1 MCSHVECP
9 TAHDRALGAPAPRCL
24 WAQKKALR
32 SKGTS
37 WEWWLCWQR
46 LTWHFLGWQ
55 RMMAVE
61 GTGQA
66 ATRCADAG
74 QAPLHRLSPRTML
87 NVLLLCCGLLQGIQ
101 AVLDLRT
108 ADLSCGHVQKASGGL
123 ERVDRARQASL
134 QRKGKEASAEP
145 AGPLPRLGFEQ
156 MALGVQE
163 ADGDLVQRG
172 SLLEPQASS
181 TELQAEGR
189 EERSPRR
196 CVRLLESCL
205 GHQIPCCDPCATC
218 YCRFFNAFCYCRK
231 ISTTFPCGK
240 N

>member
-1 MCSHVECP
+1 
-9 TAHDRALGAPAPRCL
+9 
-24 WAQKKALR
+24 
-32 SKGTS
+32 
-37 WEWWLCWQR
+37 
-46 LTWHFLGWQ
+46 
-55 RMMAVE
+55 MMAVE

-66 ATRCADAG
+66 ATRWADAG

-145 AGPLPRLGFEQ
+145 AGTLPRLGFEQ

-231 ISTTFPCGK
+231 ISTSFPCGK

>member
-1 MCSHVECP
+1 
-9 TAHDRALGAPAPRCL
+9 
-24 WAQKKALR
+24 R
-32 SKGTS
+32 S
-37 WEWWLCWQR
+37 
-46 LTWHFLGWQ
+46 
-55 RMMAVE
+55 
-61 GTGQA
+61 
-66 ATRCADAG
+66 
-74 QAPLHRLSPRTML
+74 
-87 NVLLLCCGLLQGIQ
+87 
-101 AVLDLRT
+101 
-108 ADLSCGHVQKASGGL
+108 
-123 ERVDRARQASL
+123 RARSPPELTLQQPPCAVSL
-134 QRKGKEASAEP
+134 YLTGA
-145 AGPLPRLGFEQ
+145 LPRLGFEQ

-163 ADGDLVQRG
+163 ADGDLMQRG

-231 ISTTFPCGK
+231 ISTNFPCGK

>member
-1 MCSHVECP
+1 LLKSFLTCLPPHRIKRTTSPKDVP
-9 TAHDRALGAPAPRCL
+9 RYPPLQTTATSSLYFAGA
-24 WAQKKALR
+24 
-32 SKGTS
+32 
-37 WEWWLCWQR
+37 
-46 LTWHFLGWQ
+46 
-55 RMMAVE
+55 
-61 GTGQA
+61 
-66 ATRCADAG
+66 
-74 QAPLHRLSPRTML
+74 
-87 NVLLLCCGLLQGIQ
+87 
-101 AVLDLRT
+101 
-108 ADLSCGHVQKASGGL
+108 
-123 ERVDRARQASL
+123 
-134 QRKGKEASAEP
+134 
-145 AGPLPRLGFEQ
+145 LPRLGFEQ

-181 TELQAEGR
+181 TELQAAGR

-231 ISTTFPCGK
+231 ISTNFPCGK

>member
-1 MCSHVECP
+1 LFERFLTRLPPHRRKRTTSPKDMPHFP
-9 TAHDRALGAPAPRCL
+9 PLQTPA
-24 WAQKKALR
+24 
-32 SKGTS
+32 TS
-37 WEWWLCWQR
+37 
-46 LTWHFLGWQ
+46 
-55 RMMAVE
+55 
-61 GTGQA
+61 
-66 ATRCADAG
+66 
-74 QAPLHRLSPRTML
+74 
-87 NVLLLCCGLLQGIQ
+87 
-101 AVLDLRT
+101 
-108 ADLSCGHVQKASGGL
+108 
-123 ERVDRARQASL
+123 SL
-134 QRKGKEASAEP
+134 YP
-145 AGPLPRLGFEQ
+145 AGALPRLGFEQ

-172 SLLEPQASS
+172 SLLEQQASS

-231 ISTTFPCGK
+231 ISTSFPCGK

>member
-1 MCSHVECP
+1 
-9 TAHDRALGAPAPRCL
+9 
-24 WAQKKALR
+24 
-32 SKGTS
+32 
-37 WEWWLCWQR
+37 
-46 LTWHFLGWQ
+46 
-55 RMMAVE
+55 
-61 GTGQA
+61 
-66 ATRCADAG
+66 
-74 QAPLHRLSPRTML
+74 ML

-145 AGPLPRLGFEQ
+145 AVSLYLTGALPRLGFEQ

-163 ADGDLVQRG
+163 ADGGLVQRG

>member
-1 MCSHVECP
+1 
-9 TAHDRALGAPAPRCL
+9 
-24 WAQKKALR
+24 
-32 SKGTS
+32 
-37 WEWWLCWQR
+37 
-46 LTWHFLGWQ
+46 
-55 RMMAVE
+55 
-61 GTGQA
+61 
-66 ATRCADAG
+66 
-74 QAPLHRLSPRTML
+74 ML

-108 ADLSCGHVQKASGGL
+108 ADHSCGHVQKASSGL

-134 QRKGKEASAEP
+134 QRKGKEASAEL
-145 AGPLPRLGFEQ
+145 AGALPRLGFEQ

-231 ISTTFPCGK
+231 ISTSFPCGK

>member
-1 MCSHVECP
+1 
-9 TAHDRALGAPAPRCL
+9 
-24 WAQKKALR
+24 
-32 SKGTS
+32 
-37 WEWWLCWQR
+37 
-46 LTWHFLGWQ
+46 
-55 RMMAVE
+55 MMAVE

-66 ATRCADAG
+66 ASRWADAG
-74 QAPLHRLSPRTML
+74 QAPLHRLSLRTML

-108 ADLSCGHVQKASGGL
+108 ADLSCGHLQKASGGL
-123 ERVDRARQASL
+123 ERVDRARQAGL
-134 QRKGKEASAEP
+134 QRKGKEVSAEP
-145 AGPLPRLGFEQ
+145 AGALPRLGFEQ

-163 ADGDLVQRG
+163 ADGDLMQRG

-231 ISTTFPCGK
+231 ISTNFPCGK

>member
-1 MCSHVECP
+1 
-9 TAHDRALGAPAPRCL
+9 
-24 WAQKKALR
+24 
-32 SKGTS
+32 
-37 WEWWLCWQR
+37 
-46 LTWHFLGWQ
+46 
-55 RMMAVE
+55 MAVE

-66 ATRCADAG
+66 ASRWADAG

-108 ADLSCGHVQKASGGL
+108 ADLSCGHLQKASGGL
-123 ERVDRARQASL
+123 ERVDRARHTSL
-134 QRKGKEASAEP
+134 QRKGKEVFAEP
-145 AGPLPRLGFEQ
+145 AGALPRLGFEQ

-163 ADGDLVQRG
+163 ADGNLVQRS
-172 SLLEPQASS
+172 SLLEPQASK
-181 TELQAEGR
+181 ELQAEGR

-231 ISTTFPCGK
+231 ISTNFPCGK